1 LVVGKEPAD
10 RVGPRPPGNST
21 ATFRKLFF
29 PRQPCQQ
36 LTRSATAARRSIASD
51 GAALTGGGTLHALA
65 RLVGILTIAYTLQL
79 WVGLYG
85 NSSEWPWTYMFMALY
100 DVPVCGRGRR
110 T

>member
-1 LVVGKEPAD
+1 
-10 RVGPRPPGNST
+10 
-21 ATFRKLFF
+21 
-29 PRQPCQQ
+29 
-36 LTRSATAARRSIASD
+36 
-51 GAALTGGGTLHALA
+51 LA